1 MSLKIGENKIQA
13 SGIFQTPKKIQ
24 RNPGFDNGFENILKE
39 KMEEK
44 NGVKLS
50 SHAQKRLIER
60 QMYLQKSDINKLT
73 DAMERLE
80 EKGAKESLM
89 IYKDMAF
96 IASIKNRTIITAM
109 GSNDLDIVT
118 NIDSTVMVK

>member
-1 MSLKIGENKIQA
+1 MSLKIGDNKTQA
-13 SGIFQTPKKIQ
+13 SGLFQTPKKIQ
-24 RNPGFDNGFENILKE
+24 RNPGLENGIGNIIKE
-39 KMEEK
+39 KIEEK
-44 NGVKLS
+44 DAVKLS
-50 SHAQKRLIER
+50 SHAEKRLIER
-60 QMYLQKSDINKLT
+60 QMHLQKSDMNKLT

-109 GSNDLDIVT
+109 GSKDLDIVT
-118 NIDSTVMVK
+118 NIDSTVIVK